1 VFADLLVEKNIDLIV
16 GTSQKNIKIFYAD
29 DDSDDAFFF
38 SNAVQ
43 EIDSRYMFVSF
54 PSGVD
59 LLDSISIDRND
70 HNIIFLD
77 LNMPQKNGIECL
89 SDIRNNQQMAET
101 PVFIISTSSSEKYK
115 SEAREIGANDYIE
128 KPSNFNILKQ
138 RIKEAI
144 ESTLS

>member
-1 VFADLLVEKNIDLIV
+1 MA

-38 SNAVQ
+38 KNAVK
-43 EIDSRYMFVSF
+43 EINSSYMFVSF
-54 PSGVD
+54 DSGVD
-59 LLDSISIDRND
+59 LLDSIAIDRND

-101 PVFIISTSSSEKYK
+101 PVFIISTSNNEHHRSQ
-115 SEAREIGANDYIE
+115 ARTIGANDYIE
-128 KPSNFNILKQ
+128 KPSSFNVLKQ